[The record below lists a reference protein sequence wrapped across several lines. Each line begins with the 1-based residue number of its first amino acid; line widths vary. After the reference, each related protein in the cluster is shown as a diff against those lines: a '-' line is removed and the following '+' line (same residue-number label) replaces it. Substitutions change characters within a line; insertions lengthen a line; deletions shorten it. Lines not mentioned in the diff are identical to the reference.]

1 VAARLIELRALHA
14 GDAAALQRFRAA
26 NRTFLRPW
34 EPVRDE
40 SFYTLEAAAVA
51 IEAQQAERE
60 ADRGYAFGIFE
71 AGGLIGYANLNA
83 IVRGVFQNA
92 YLGYGVAEASN
103 GRGCATEAVLRVTRI
118 GFEELGLHRVQAA
131 VIPRNGAS
139 IRVLEKAGFRR
150 EGFAER
156 YLLINEV
163 WEDHLLYAVTR
174 DEYVLSS

>member
-14 GDAAALQRFRAA
+14 EDAAALHELRVA
-26 NRTFLRPW
+26 NREFLRRW

-40 SFYTLEAAAVA
+40 SFYTLEAAAHA
-51 IEAQQAERE
+51 IEAQQVERE
-60 ADRGYAFGIFE
+60 ADRGYAFGIFDP
-71 AGGLIGYANLNA
+71 GGLVGYANLNA

-92 YLGYGVAEASN
+92 YLGYAVAEAAN
-103 GRGCATEAVLRVTRI
+103 GRGYATEAVQAAARI

-139 IRVLEKAGFRR
+139 VRVLEKSGFRR

-156 YLLINEV
+156 YLLINGV
-163 WEDHLLYAVTR
+163 WEDHILFAVTR
-174 DEYVLSS
+174 DEYGLSS